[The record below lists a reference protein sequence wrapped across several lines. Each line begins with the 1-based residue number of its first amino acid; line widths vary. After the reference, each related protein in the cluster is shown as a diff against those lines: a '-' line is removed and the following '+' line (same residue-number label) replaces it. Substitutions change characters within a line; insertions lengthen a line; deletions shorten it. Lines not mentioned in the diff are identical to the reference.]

1 MKQILVI
8 EDETDIQEVL
18 KNYLT
23 EEGYRVTLADDG
35 LDGISK
41 FQNGNYQLVLL
52 DIMMPKID
60 GFTVCEFIRKSSD
73 IPIIMLTALEEEEN
87 QIRGLELLAD
97 DYITKPFSMPVLLRK
112 IANFLRRAS
121 IEETKEETQE
131 IRYRNLKMDLTG
143 HHVFFNNTE
152 VELTQKE
159 FELLH
164 VMLNNL
170 GRVMTRQMLLDQVWG
185 EDYFGEERIVDTHIK
200 NLRKKIRADYIDTIR
215 GVGYRID
222 KKNKK

>member
-1 MKQILVI
+1 M
-8 EDETDIQEVL
+8 
-18 KNYLT
+18 
-23 EEGYRVTLADDG
+23 
-35 LDGISK
+35 
-41 FQNGNYQLVLL
+41 
-52 DIMMPKID
+52 
-60 GFTVCEFIRKSSD
+60 
-73 IPIIMLTALEEEEN
+73 
-87 QIRGLELLAD
+87 
-97 DYITKPFSMPVLLRK
+97 RK

-185 EDYFGEERIVDTHIK
+185 EDYFGEERIVDTH
-200 NLRKKIRADYIDTIR
+200 Y
-215 GVGYRID
+215 
-222 KKNKK
+222 

>member
-60 GFTVCEFIRKSSD
+60 GFTVCELSLI
-73 IPIIMLTALEEEEN
+73 
-87 QIRGLELLAD
+87 
-97 DYITKPFSMPVLLRK
+97 
-112 IANFLRRAS
+112 
-121 IEETKEETQE
+121 
-131 IRYRNLKMDLTG
+131 
-143 HHVFFNNTE
+143 
-152 VELTQKE
+152 
-159 FELLH
+159 
-164 VMLNNL
+164 
-170 GRVMTRQMLLDQVWG
+170 
-185 EDYFGEERIVDTHIK
+185 HI
-200 NLRKKIRADYIDTIR
+200 
-215 GVGYRID
+215 
-222 KKNKK
+222 

>member
-97 DYITKPFSMPVLLRK
+97 DYITKPFLCRC
-112 IANFLRRAS
+112 F
-121 IEETKEETQE
+121 
-131 IRYRNLKMDLTG
+131 
-143 HHVFFNNTE
+143 
-152 VELTQKE
+152 
-159 FELLH
+159 
-164 VMLNNL
+164 
-170 GRVMTRQMLLDQVWG
+170 
-185 EDYFGEERIVDTHIK
+185 
-200 NLRKKIRADYIDTIR
+200 
-215 GVGYRID
+215 
-222 KKNKK
+222 